1 MHSSRPTDLASFAR
15 PLALALLLG
24 LGQAAFAAPAKKA
37 ARPAVSPKAVER
49 ETVFIAMPTPPPAPR
64 EEVKVAPPRED
75 VKPRKAPE
83 GPIPMNRKGIVAYGL
98 ALGANSAEMLGTTP
112 IFLATCDLYPIPG
125 PMFFQFTAGGGW
137 VQSDFSKKMIGGSA
151 FENNWLLALETLG
164 GYTIDLS
171 GRHGRDVS
179 RGLFPYFLT
188 GMTLVLQGGVPN
200 FGGVVGFG
208 HRFPVPF
215 LTRNDNWTLVVQAKD
230 QIYSQKIRTTPS
242 LTQNFVVTLGVQ
254 TYF

>member
-1 MHSSRPTDLASFAR
+1 MHSSRPYDLAHFAR
-15 PLALALLLG
+15 PLVLALLI
-24 LGQAAFAAPAKKA
+24 GQAAFAAPAKKA
-37 ARPAVSPKAVER
+37 ARPAMTPKPVER
-49 ETVFIAMPTPPPAPR
+49 ETVFVSLPSPPPPR
-64 EEVKVAPPRED
+64 EEVKVAPPREE

-83 GPIPMNRKGIVAYGL
+83 GPIPMNRKGIVAFGM

-112 IFLATCDLYPIPG
+112 IFMATCDLYPMPG
-125 PMFFQFTAGGGW
+125 PLFFQFTAGGGW
-137 VQSDFSKKMIGGSA
+137 VQSDFSEEVLGAAA
-151 FENNWLLALETLG
+151 FDNDWLLALEALG
-164 GYTIDLS
+164 GYTVDLS
-171 GRHGRDVS
+171 GRYGRDVS

-200 FGGVVGFG
+200 FGGVIGFG

-215 LTRNDNWTLVVQAKD
+215 LTRNDNWTVVLQAKD

-242 LTQNFVVTLGVQ
+242 LTQNLVLTLGVQ